1 MKPQKNPYLLPFI
14 DDVLN
19 IIEGHDT
26 YSFLDGYFGYHEIFI
41 TPKHKYKTTFVI
53 DWGAFT

>member
-1 MKPQKNPYLLPFI
+1 MQPQKNSYLLPFI

-19 IIEGHDT
+19 TIEGHDA
-26 YSFLDGYFGYHEIFI
+26 YSLLDGYFGYHEIII
-41 TPKHKYKTTFVI
+41 TPKDKYKPTFAI